1 MPSFRHQSLDTKGVA
16 VSGEIVAGDRKD
28 ALRKLRDAGLNP
40 LKVSAAGEPDEP
52 SGERRAIPSAEVAL
66 AKLGKKPLFGTHPA
80 ALRLIGKLEQLT
92 SGGLP
97 AGDAV
102 RLLAAR
108 TGEPALKGI
117 STALWRDLS
126 EGRTLAESLR
136 RFPQIFDTGTCGLIE
151 AGESTGTLGPALKRV
166 MELQETR
173 EQLRKKLTA
182 ALAYPT
188 LVCGLAGVTIALF
201 VFHLL
206 PRLEVM
212 MRSLNAEFSGA
223 SYALILIAKSTVYG
237 LPVAAVAGAALFARI
252 KLTRA
257 TSEGRRKSDALFLR
271 VPLVGAIIRHAD
283 IAGMSGLL
291 GTLLGS
297 GVNATEA
304 LRLTEKTVS
313 NAGLRDAFSNA
324 RTRINEG
331 SAFSAAFRR
340 QKFLDEAELDIL
352 LVNESTGTLPRAFD
366 EISRIRLAALDDA
379 LRNLVRTLS
388 GIFLIAAFA
397 IVFFC
402 LVSVMLS
409 VLQVS
414 RSILG

>member
-1 MPSFRHQSLDTKGVA
+1 MPSFRHQSLDARGVA
-16 VSGEIVAGDRKD
+16 VSGEIEAGDRKD

-40 LKVSAAGEPDEP
+40 LKVTAAGEPEEP
-52 SGERRAIPSAEVAL
+52 AGERRATPSAEAAF

-237 LPVAAVAGAALFARI
+237 LPLAAIVGAALFTRI
-252 KLTRA
+252 KLARA
-257 TSEGRRKSDALFLR
+257 TPEGRRKSDALFLR
-271 VPLVGAIIRHAD
+271 VPLAGAIIRHAN

-297 GVNATEA
+297 GVNEI
-304 LRLTEKTVS
+304 
-313 NAGLRDAFSNA
+313 G
-324 RTRINEG
+324 
-331 SAFSAAFRR
+331 
-340 QKFLDEAELDIL
+340 
-352 LVNESTGTLPRAFD
+352 RAH
-366 EISRIRLAALDDA
+366 
-379 LRNLVRTLS
+379 V
-388 GIFLIAAFA
+388 
-397 IVFFC
+397 
-402 LVSVMLS
+402 
-409 VLQVS
+409 
-414 RSILG
+414 

>member
-1 MPSFRHQSLDTKGVA
+1 MGEFRHQSLDTTGAV
-16 VSGEIVAGDRKD
+16 VSGSVAASDRKD
-28 ALRKLRDAGLNP
+28 ALRRLRDSGLSP
-40 LKVSAAGEPDEP
+40 LKVFAEGEADPPARADRAAPTPDQ
-52 SGERRAIPSAEVAL
+52 AA

-92 SGGLP
+92 AGGLP

-108 TGEPALKGI
+108 TGEPMLKGI
-117 STALWRDLS
+117 SAALWRDLS
-126 EGRTLAESLR
+126 EGRTLAEALR
-136 RFPQIFDTGTCGLIE
+136 RFPDVFDTGTCGLIE

-201 VFHLL
+201 VFNLL
-206 PRLEVM
+206 PKLEVM

-223 SYALILIAKSTVYG
+223 SYALILVAKSTVYG
-237 LPVAAVAGAALFARI
+237 LPVAAVVAGVVFVRMKIA
-252 KLTRA
+252 RA
-257 TSEGRRKSDALFLR
+257 TPAGRAKSDALLLR
-271 VPLVGAIIRHAD
+271 LPLSGTIIRHAD
-283 IAGMSGLL
+283 TAGMAGLI

-304 LRLTEKTVS
+304 LRLAEKAVS
-313 NAGLRDAFSNA
+313 NSRIRSNFAEA

-340 QKFLDEAELDIL
+340 QKLLDEAELDIL

-366 EISRIRLAALDDA
+366 EIARIRLAALDDS
-379 LRNLVRTLS
+379 LRDLIRTLS
-388 GIFLIAAFA
+388 AVFLIAAFS

-409 VLQVS
+409 VMQVS

>member
-1 MPSFRHQSLDTKGVA
+1 
-16 VSGEIVAGDRKD
+16 
-28 ALRKLRDAGLNP
+28 
-40 LKVSAAGEPDEP
+40 
-52 SGERRAIPSAEVAL
+52 
-66 AKLGKKPLFGTHPA
+66 
-80 ALRLIGKLEQLT
+80 
-92 SGGLP
+92 
-97 AGDAV
+97 
-102 RLLAAR
+102 
-108 TGEPALKGI
+108 
-117 STALWRDLS
+117 
-126 EGRTLAESLR
+126 
-136 RFPQIFDTGTCGLIE
+136 
-151 AGESTGTLGPALKRV
+151 
-166 MELQETR
+166 
-173 EQLRKKLTA
+173 
-182 ALAYPT
+182 
-188 LVCGLAGVTIALF
+188 
-201 VFHLL
+201 
-206 PRLEVM
+206 
-212 MRSLNAEFSGA
+212 
-223 SYALILIAKSTVYG
+223 
-237 LPVAAVAGAALFARI
+237 VAAVAGAAAFTRI
-252 KLTRA
+252 KLARA
-257 TSEGRRKSDALFLR
+257 TPEGRRKSDALFLR
-271 VPLVGAIIRHAD
+271 VPLAGAIIRHAD
-283 IAGMSGLL
+283 VAGMSGLL

-313 NAGLRDAFSNA
+313 NAGLRDAFSDA

-388 GIFLIAAFA
+388 GVFLIAAFS

>member
-1 MPSFRHQSLDTKGVA
+1 MMTFRHQSVDPQGRTTDDLIAATDRRDALQRLRALGYTPVKVYPE
-16 VSGEIVAGDRKD
+16 SEGDR
-28 ALRKLRDAGLNP
+28 AHARP
-40 LKVSAAGEPDEP
+40 LTSVKESAP
-52 SGERRAIPSAEVAL
+52 SR
-66 AKLGKKPLFGTHPA
+66 LGRKPLFGTHPA
-80 ALRLIGKLEQLT
+80 SLKLIGKLEQLT

-102 RLLAAR
+102 RLLSAR
-108 TGEPALKGI
+108 TGEPELKAVA
-117 STALWRDLS
+117 TALWRDLS

-136 RFPQIFDTGTCGLIE
+136 RFPGVFDTGTCGLVE
-151 AGESTGTLGPALKRV
+151 AGESTGTLGVALKRV
-166 MELQETR
+166 MELQLTR

-182 ALAYPT
+182 ALTYPA

-223 SYALILIAKSTVYG
+223 SYALIFVAKSTVYG
-237 LPVAAVAGAALFARI
+237 LPIALGLAI
-252 KLTRA
+252 ALTLRVRRVRR
-257 TSEGRRKSDALFLR
+257 SPEGRIKSDAMLLR
-271 VPLVGAIIRHAD
+271 IPLAGAIIRHAD
-283 IAGMSGLL
+283 VAGLSGLL
-291 GTLLGS
+291 STLLAS
-297 GVNATEA
+297 GVNATDA

-313 NAGLRDAFSNA
+313 NTRLKGNFSDA
-324 RTRINEG
+324 RIRINEG
-331 SAFSAAFRR
+331 ASFSSALRK
-340 QKFLDEAELDIL
+340 QGLLDEAELDIL
-352 LVNESTGTLPRAFD
+352 LVNESTGTLPRAFE
-366 EISRIRLAALDDA
+366 EISKIRLGALDDA
-379 LRNLVRTLS
+379 LRHLVRSLS
-388 GIFLIAAFA
+388 GIFLLAAFS

>member
-1 MPSFRHQSLDTKGVA
+1 MSAAFRHKSLDA
-16 VSGEIVAGDRKD
+16 SGDSVTGDIEANDRKE
-28 ALRKLRDAGLNP
+28 ALRRLRESGLSP
-40 LKVSAAGEPDEP
+40 LKVWEGAEESPVKKKAGPVD
-52 SGERRAIPSAEVAL
+52 
-66 AKLGKKPLFGTHPA
+66 LGKKPLFGTHPA
-80 ALRLIGKLEQLT
+80 ALKFIGKLEQLT
-92 SGGLP
+92 AGGLP

-102 RLLAAR
+102 KLLAAR
-108 TGEPALKGI
+108 TGEPVLKTL
-117 STALWRDLS
+117 SSALWKDLS
-126 EGRTLAESLR
+126 EGRTLAEALT
-136 RFPQIFDTGTCGLIE
+136 RFPEVFDTGTRGLIE

-166 MELQETR
+166 MELQATR

-206 PRLEVM
+206 PRLEMM

-223 SYALILIAKSTVYG
+223 SYALILVAKTTVYG
-237 LPVAAVAGAALFARI
+237 LPAAALAGALAFYRMKAA
-252 KLTRA
+252 RA
-257 TSEGRRKSDALFLR
+257 TAEGRKRSDALLLR
-271 VPLVGAIIRHAD
+271 APLAGGIIRHSD
-283 IAGMSGLL
+283 TAGFSGLM

-297 GVNATEA
+297 GVNATES
-304 LRLTEKTVS
+304 LRLAEKAIVNGGIRAQFTE
-313 NAGLRDAFSNA
+313 A

-331 SAFSAAFRR
+331 ASFSAAFRR
-340 QKFLDEAELDIL
+340 RGLLDEAELDIL

-366 EISRIRLAALDDA
+366 EIARIRMESLDNA
-379 LRNLVRTLS
+379 LRDLVRGLS
-388 GIFLIAAFA
+388 AFFLTAAFS

-409 VLQVS
+409 VMQVS